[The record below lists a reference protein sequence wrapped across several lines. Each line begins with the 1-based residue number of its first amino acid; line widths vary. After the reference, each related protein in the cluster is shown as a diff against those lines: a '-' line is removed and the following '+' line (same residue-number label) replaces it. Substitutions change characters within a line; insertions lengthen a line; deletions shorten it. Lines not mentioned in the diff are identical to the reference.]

1 MFYQSHEYLV
11 TGHKHFDQI
20 SWIFMWSDWIPPMA
34 RVCSDGLLLFE
45 SILVWVYSCL
55 SLLLFES
62 TLVWVYSCLSLF
74 MFESTLVC
82 EENRYQVQSTHVWAY
97 SGLSLLAFE
106 STQVWDY
113 LILSLLMSEPTHVWV
128 YSCLSLLSTLVLV
141 YSFWVYS
148 CLSLLS
154 TLVLVYSF
162 WVYSCLSLFLWLS
175 NDCSDVLSCFQ
186 IPMIYSSNAN
196 SRFAIPAVPTGVPAM
211 SAVPATMATFTG
223 NPR

>member
-82 EENRYQVQSTHVWAY
+82 EENRYQVQSTHVWATQDWVY
-97 SGLSLLAFE
+97 SLLSLLRFE
-106 STQVWDY
+106 TTW
-113 LILSLLMSEPTHVWV
+113 
-128 YSCLSLLSTLVLV
+128 
-141 YSFWVYS
+141 FWVYS
-148 CLSLLS
+148 CLSLLMFES
-154 TLVLVYSF
+154 THV
-162 WVYSCLSLFLWLS
+162 WVYW
-175 NDCSDVLSCFQ
+175 VL
-186 IPMIYSSNAN
+186 
-196 SRFAIPAVPTGVPAM
+196 
-211 SAVPATMATFTG
+211 
-223 NPR
+223 

>member
-1 MFYQSHEYLV
+1 MFEFTLIWVNFSLSLLV
-11 TGHKHFDQI
+11 
-20 SWIFMWSDWIPPMA
+20 
-34 RVCSDGLLLFE
+34 FE
-45 SILVWVYSCL
+45 FIHVWVYSCL
-55 SLLLFES
+55 WRES
-62 TLVWVYSCLSLF
+62 ISSPVYSCLS
-74 MFESTLVC
+74 
-82 EENRYQVQSTHVWAY
+82 Y

-162 WVYSCLSLFLWLS
+162 SVYSCLSLFLWLS